1 MGRCDTQCF
10 DCADAL
16 GALGQACDGVGTS
29 LAVTQASVI
38 EEFLWYCVL
47 QRAHVLPSEP
57 VVAHPLLVV
66 VVLGPGDVPDVTH
79 VDVHPREGH
88 FSHHAPAADGV
99 GHSMEQAVAQAGV
112 FDDLGLVL
120 G

>member
-29 LAVTQASVI
+29 LAVTQAWVI

-57 VVAHPLLVV
+57 VVAHPFLLV
-66 VVLGPGDVPDVTH
+66 VVLGPGDVPNVTH
-79 VDVHPREGH
+79 VNVHPREGD

-99 GHSMEQAVAQAGV
+99 GHGVEQAVGEARV
-112 FDDLGLVL
+112 FYDSGLAL
-120 G
+120 A